1 MSQIVCICPKAAKD
15 DKYMCCSS
23 GYGVC
28 TNPWYPLKEIPYED
42 AIWNMKNL
50 PNAMRCILTDLLTQK
65 EKFDAERNMGGSI
78 CMDEDIARLFRSKS
92 PYAFS

>member
-28 TNPWYPLKEIPYED
+28 ANPWYPGEIPRD
-42 AIWNMKNL
+42 AIWGMKNL
-50 PNAMRCILTDLLTQK
+50 PNDMRYILSNLLAMK
-65 EKFDAERNMGGSI
+65 EKCEAEGKKGESTR
-78 CMDEDIARLFRSKS
+78 MDDELRRLFRNKTG
-92 PYAFS
+92 YGFS